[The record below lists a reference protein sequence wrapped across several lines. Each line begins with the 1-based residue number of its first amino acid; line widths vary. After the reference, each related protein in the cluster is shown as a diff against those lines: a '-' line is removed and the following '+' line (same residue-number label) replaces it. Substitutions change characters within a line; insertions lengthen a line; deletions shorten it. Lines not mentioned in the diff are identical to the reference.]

1 MHLFVFGCRPYDE
14 DEIFHRLALEYHREI
29 SLTPEQ
35 LTMDNLEDYIPMLRG
50 HEAVSVVATPI
61 NREMLEAMHEAGV
74 RLLSTRTIGYDHI
87 EIAAAKA
94 LGITVC
100 NAGYDPDAVADYAV
114 MLMLMALRNE
124 KRILQRANLHD
135 FSMPGLIGRQLRGCT
150 VGIVGA
156 GKIGARVME
165 SLQGFGCKVLYW
177 NRTQKSGLPGTQA
190 PFDVLCRESDILSLH
205 LPLTEETHHLISR
218 EVIASMKPGAILVNT
233 ARGALVDSE
242 ALIDALE
249 SGHLGGAALD
259 VVEGE
264 AGLYHFNKMSDQI
277 KNRSLSILKD
287 MPNVIVTPHMAFYT
301 REAVEQMARCSLEA
315 CRYFEAGGEN
325 PWKIC

>member
-1 MHLFVFGCRPYDE
+1 MRLFVYGCRPYDE
-14 DEIFHRLALEYHREI
+14 EAIFQSLAKQYQITLG
-29 SLTPEQ
+29 TTAEQ
-35 LTMDNLEDYIPMLRG
+35 PSVDNAALAQGYD
-50 HEAVSVVATPI
+50 AVSVVAVPVTADI
-61 NREMLEAMHEAGV
+61 LTALHQNGV
-74 RLLSTRTIGYDHI
+74 SLVSTRTIGYDHI
-87 EIAAAKA
+87 DLNAAKA

-100 NAGYDPDAVADYAV
+100 NAGYDPDAVADYTV

-135 FSMPGLIGRQLRGCT
+135 FSMPGLMGRQMRSCT

-156 GKIGARVME
+156 GKIGVRVME

-177 NRTQKSGLPGTQA
+177 NRSKKSDLPGTQV
-190 PFDVLCRESDILSLH
+190 PLDVLCRESDIISLH
-205 LPLTEETHHLISR
+205 IPLTTETNHLISR
-218 EVIASMKPGAILVNT
+218 EVLASMKPGTILVNT
-233 ARGALVDSE
+233 ARGGLVDAE

-301 REAVEQMARCSLEA
+301 REAVSQMAQCSIDACLCLESGT
-315 CRYFEAGGEN
+315 ES
-325 PWKIC
+325 PWRIC

>member
-1 MHLFVFGCRPYDE
+1 MRLFVFGCRPYDE
-14 DEIFHRLALEYHREI
+14 DEIFRRLALEYHIEI
-29 SLTPEQ
+29 THCPAQPTPE
-35 LTMDNLEDYIPMLRG
+35 TIGDFVPMLRG
-50 HEAVSVVATPI
+50 HKAVSVVAVPI
-61 NREMLEAMHEAGV
+61 GQELLHIMHDAGV
-74 RLLSTRTIGYDHI
+74 RLISTRTIGYDHI
-87 EIAAAKA
+87 DLDTAKA

-114 MLMLMALRNE
+114 MLTLMALRNE

-135 FSMPGLIGRQLRGCT
+135 FSMPGLIGRQMRSCT
-150 VGIVGA
+150 VGIIGA

-165 SLQGFGCKVLYW
+165 SLQGFGCKILYW
-177 NRTQKSGLPGTQA
+177 NRTQKSGLPGTQV

-259 VVEGE
+259 VIEGE

>member
-1 MHLFVFGCRPYDE
+1 MRLFVFGCRPYDE
-14 DEIFHRLALEYHREI
+14 DEIFRRLALEYHMEI
-29 SLTPEQ
+29 SCTPAQ
-35 LTMDNLEDYIPMLRG
+35 LTMGNLEDYIPMLRG

-177 NRTQKSGLPGTQA
+177 NRTQKSGLHGTQV

-205 LPLTEETHHLISR
+205 LPLTEGTHHLISR
-218 EVIASMKPGAILVNT
+218 EVITSMKPGAILVNT
-233 ARGALVDSE
+233 ARGALVDSA

>member
-1 MHLFVFGCRPYDE
+1 MRLFVFGCRPYDE
-14 DEIFHRLALEYHREI
+14 DEIFHRLALEYHVEI
-29 SLTPEQ
+29 SHTPAQ
-35 LTMDNLEDYIPMLRG
+35 LTMDNLGYYIPMLRG
-50 HEAVSVVATPI
+50 HKAVSVVATPI

-165 SLQGFGCKVLYW
+165 SLRGFGCKVLYW
-177 NRTQKSGLPGTQA
+177 NRTPKSGLPGTQV

-218 EVIASMKPGAILVNT
+218 EVIASMKPGAVLVNT

-315 CRYFEAGGEN
+315 CRYFETGGEN

>member
-1 MHLFVFGCRPYDE
+1 MRLFVYGCRPYDE
-14 DEIFHRLALEYHREI
+14 EAIFRALAEAYQIELGTTI
-29 SLTPEQ
+29 EQ
-35 LTMDNLEDYIPMLRG
+35 PSRNNADLARG
-50 HEAVSVVATPI
+50 YDAVSVVAVPVTADI
-61 NREMLEAMHEAGV
+61 LTALRHNGV
-74 RLLSTRTIGYDHI
+74 TLLSTRTIGYDHI
-87 EIAAAKA
+87 DLEAAKE

-100 NAGYDPDAVADYAV
+100 NAGYDPDAVADYTV

-124 KRILQRANLHD
+124 KRIMQRANLHD
-135 FSMPGLIGRQLRGCT
+135 FSMPGLMGRQMRSCT

-165 SLQGFGCKVLYW
+165 SLRGFGCNMLYW
-177 NRTQKSGLPGTQA
+177 NRSPKNDLPGTQV
-190 PFDVLCRESDILSLH
+190 PLDVLCRESDIISLH

-218 EVIASMKPGAILVNT
+218 EVLASVKPGAILVNT
-233 ARGALVDSE
+233 ARGGLVDSE

-301 REAVEQMARCSLEA
+301 QEAVAQMARCSLEA
-315 CRYFEAGGEN
+315 CQCYESGTEN

>member
-1 MHLFVFGCRPYDE
+1 MRLFVYGCRPCDE
-14 DEIFHRLALEYHREI
+14 EAIFQSLA
-29 SLTPEQ
+29 EQ
-35 LTMDNLEDYIPMLRG
+35 YQIALRTTTEQPSMDNAALARG
-50 HEAVSVVATPI
+50 YDAVSVVAVPVTADI
-61 NREMLEAMHEAGV
+61 LTALHQNGV
-74 RLLSTRTIGYDHI
+74 SLVSTRTIGYDHI
-87 EIAAAKA
+87 DLEAAKN

-100 NAGYDPDAVADYAV
+100 NAGYDPDAVADYTV

-135 FSMPGLIGRQLRGCT
+135 FSMPGLMGRQLRSCT

-165 SLQGFGCKVLYW
+165 SLQGFGCKVCYW
-177 NRTQKSGLPGTQA
+177 NRSPKSGLPGTQV

-205 LPLTEETHHLISR
+205 IPLTEETHHLISR
-218 EVIASMKPGAILVNT
+218 EVLAAMKPGAILVNT

-242 ALIDALE
+242 ALIGALE

-301 REAVEQMARCSLEA
+301 REAVAQMARCSMEA
-315 CRYFEAGGEN
+315 CSAFETGAEN

>member
-1 MHLFVFGCRPYDE
+1 MRLFVFGCRPYDE
-14 DEIFHRLALEYHREI
+14 DEIFRRLALEYHREI
-29 SLTPEQ
+29 SCTPAQ

-165 SLQGFGCKVLYW
+165 SIRGFGCKVLYW
-177 NRTQKSGLPGTQA
+177 NRTPKSGLPGTQV

-233 ARGALVDSE
+233 ARGALVDSV

-277 KNRSLSILKD
+277 KNHFLSILKD

>member
-1 MHLFVFGCRPYDE
+1 MRLFVFGCRPYDE
-14 DEIFHRLALEYHREI
+14 DEIFRRLALEYHREI
-29 SLTPEQ
+29 SCTPEQ
-35 LTMDNLEDYIPMLRG
+35 LTMDNLEYYIPMLRG
-50 HEAVSVVATPI
+50 HKAVSVVATPI

-165 SLQGFGCKVLYW
+165 SIRGFGCKVLYW
-177 NRTQKSGLPGTQA
+177 NRTPKSGLPGTQV

-205 LPLTEETHHLISR
+205 LPLTEGTHHLISR

-249 SGHLGGAALD
+249 SGHLGGAAL
-259 VVEGE
+259 
-264 AGLYHFNKMSDQI
+264 M
-277 KNRSLSILKD
+277 
-287 MPNVIVTPHMAFYT
+287 
-301 REAVEQMARCSLEA
+301 
-315 CRYFEAGGEN
+315 
-325 PWKIC
+325 W

>member
-1 MHLFVFGCRPYDE
+1 MRLFVYGCRPYDE
-14 DEIFHRLALEYHREI
+14 EAIFQSLA
-29 SLTPEQ
+29 EQ
-35 LTMDNLEDYIPMLRG
+35 YQIALGTTTEQPSVDNAALARG
-50 HEAVSVVATPI
+50 YDAVSVVAVPVTADI
-61 NREMLEAMHEAGV
+61 LTALHQNGV
-74 RLLSTRTIGYDHI
+74 SLVSTRTIGYDHI
-87 EIAAAKA
+87 DLAAAKA

-100 NAGYDPDAVADYAV
+100 NAGYDPDAVADYTV

-135 FSMPGLIGRQLRGCT
+135 FSMPGLMGRQMRSCT

-156 GKIGARVME
+156 GKIGARVMD
-165 SLQGFGCKVLYW
+165 SLRGFGCKVLYW
-177 NRTQKSGLPGTQA
+177 NRSKKSGLPGTQV
-190 PFDVLCRESDILSLH
+190 PLDVLLRESDIISLH
-205 LPLTEETHHLISR
+205 IPFTEETHHLINR
-218 EVIASMKPGAILVNT
+218 EVLASIKPGAILVNT
-233 ARGALVDSE
+233 ARGGLVDTE

-277 KNRSLSILKD
+277 RSRFLSILKD

-301 REAVEQMARCSLEA
+301 REAVAQMAQCSIDACLCLESGT
-315 CRYFEAGGEN
+315 ES
-325 PWKIC
+325 PWRIC

>member
-1 MHLFVFGCRPYDE
+1 MRLFVFGCRPYDE

-29 SLTPEQ
+29 SCTPEQ

-50 HEAVSVVATPI
+50 HKAVSVVATPI
-61 NREMLEAMHEAGV
+61 NWEMLEAMHEAGV

-165 SLQGFGCKVLYW
+165 SLRGFGCKVLYW
-177 NRTQKSGLPGTQA
+177 NRTEKSGLPGTQV

-205 LPLTEETHHLISR
+205 LPLTEETHYLISR

-315 CRYFEAGGEN
+315 CRYFETGAEN

>member
-1 MHLFVFGCRPYDE
+1 MRLFVYGCRPYDE
-14 DEIFHRLALEYHREI
+14 KAIFQSLA
-29 SLTPEQ
+29 EQ
-35 LTMDNLEDYIPMLRG
+35 YQITLGTTAEQPSVDNAALAQGYD
-50 HEAVSVVATPI
+50 AVSVVAVPVTADI
-61 NREMLEAMHEAGV
+61 LTALHQNGV
-74 RLLSTRTIGYDHI
+74 TLVSTRTIGYDHI
-87 EIAAAKA
+87 DLNAAKA

-100 NAGYDPDAVADYAV
+100 NAGYDPDAVADYTV

-135 FSMPGLIGRQLRGCT
+135 FSMPGLMGRQMRSCT

-156 GKIGARVME
+156 GKIGVRVME
-165 SLQGFGCKVLYW
+165 SLRGFGCKVLYW
-177 NRTQKSGLPGTQA
+177 NRSKKSGLPGMQVS
-190 PFDVLCRESDILSLH
+190 FDVLCRESDIISLH
-205 LPLTEETHHLISR
+205 IPLTVETNHLISR
-218 EVIASMKPGAILVNT
+218 EVIASMKPGTILVNT
-233 ARGALVDSE
+233 ARGGLVDTD

-264 AGLYHFNKMSDQI
+264 AGLYHFNKMSNQI

-301 REAVEQMARCSLEA
+301 REAVAQMAQCSIDACLCLESGT
-315 CRYFEAGGEN
+315 ES
-325 PWKIC
+325 PWRIC

>member
-1 MHLFVFGCRPYDE
+1 MRLFVYGCRPYDE
-14 DEIFHRLALEYHREI
+14 EAIFQSLA
-29 SLTPEQ
+29 EQ
-35 LTMDNLEDYIPMLRG
+35 YQIALGTTTEQPSVDNAALAQGYD
-50 HEAVSVVATPI
+50 AVSVVAVPVTADI
-61 NREMLEAMHEAGV
+61 LTALHQNGV
-74 RLLSTRTIGYDHI
+74 TLVSTRTIGYDHI
-87 EIAAAKA
+87 DLNAAKA

-100 NAGYDPDAVADYAV
+100 NAGYDPDAVADYTV

-135 FSMPGLIGRQLRGCT
+135 FSMPGLMGRQMRSCT

-165 SLQGFGCKVLYW
+165 SLRGFGCKVLYW
-177 NRTQKSGLPGTQA
+177 NRSKKSGLPGTQI
-190 PFDVLCRESDILSLH
+190 PLDVLCRESDIISLH
-205 LPLTEETHHLISR
+205 IPLTVETNHLISR
-218 EVIASMKPGAILVNT
+218 EVLASMKPGAILVNT
-233 ARGALVDSE
+233 ARGGLIDTE
-242 ALIDALE
+242 AMIDALE

-301 REAVEQMARCSLEA
+301 REAVAQMAQCSIEA
-315 CRYFEAGGEN
+315 CLCLESGTES
-325 PWKIC
+325 PWRIC

>member
-1 MHLFVFGCRPYDE
+1 
-14 DEIFHRLALEYHREI
+14 
-29 SLTPEQ
+29 
-35 LTMDNLEDYIPMLRG
+35 
-50 HEAVSVVATPI
+50 
-61 NREMLEAMHEAGV
+61 
-74 RLLSTRTIGYDHI
+74 
-87 EIAAAKA
+87 
-94 LGITVC
+94 
-100 NAGYDPDAVADYAV
+100 

-165 SLQGFGCKVLYW
+165 SIRGFGCKVLYW
-177 NRTQKSGLPGTQA
+177 NRTPKSGLPGTQV

-205 LPLTEETHHLISR
+205 LPLTEETYHLISR

-249 SGHLGGAALD
+249 SGHLGGAELD
-259 VVEGE
+259 VVEVE

-277 KNRSLSILKD
+277 KNHSLSILKD

>member
-1 MHLFVFGCRPYDE
+1 
-14 DEIFHRLALEYHREI
+14 
-29 SLTPEQ
+29 
-35 LTMDNLEDYIPMLRG
+35 
-50 HEAVSVVATPI
+50 
-61 NREMLEAMHEAGV
+61 
-74 RLLSTRTIGYDHI
+74 
-87 EIAAAKA
+87 
-94 LGITVC
+94 
-100 NAGYDPDAVADYAV
+100 

-165 SLQGFGCKVLYW
+165 SIRGFGCKVLYW
-177 NRTQKSGLPGTQA
+177 NRTPKSGLPGTQV

-205 LPLTEETHHLISR
+205 LPLTDETHHLISR

-249 SGHLGGAALD
+249 SGQLGGAALD

-277 KNRSLSILKD
+277 KNHALSILKD

>member
-1 MHLFVFGCRPYDE
+1 MRLFVFGCRPYDE
-14 DEIFHRLALEYHREI
+14 DEIFRRLALEYHREI

-177 NRTQKSGLPGTQA
+177 NRTQKSGLPGTQE

>member
-1 MHLFVFGCRPYDE
+1 MRLFVFGCRPYDE
-14 DEIFHRLALEYHREI
+14 NEIFHRLALEYHREI
-29 SLTPEQ
+29 SCTPEQ
-35 LTMDNLEDYIPMLRG
+35 PTIDNLEYYIPMLRG

-165 SLQGFGCKVLYW
+165 SLRGFGCKVLYW
-177 NRTQKSGLPGTQA
+177 NRTPKSGLPGTQV

-287 MPNVIVTPHMAFYT
+287 MPSVIVTPHMAFYT

-315 CRYFEAGGEN
+315 CRYFETGGEN